1 MNYSGVLREAVLVVM
16 GITAVATL
24 LFPALYSR
32 HPWRSSPVGR
42 ALMLKA
48 SSTAAAV
55 NVTFLLVFIRPPIEI
70 RYIILL
76 IAFSGIAVSNIW
88 VTYVMLSLNRK
99 VEDDEILDDKQKPGV
114 TK

>member
-55 NVTFLLVFIRPPIEI
+55 NVTFLLVFIRPPIEV
-70 RYIILL
+70 RYVILL
-76 IAFSGIAVSNIW
+76 IAFSGIAASNVW

-99 VEDDEILDDKQKPGV
+99 VDGDKVTGDKTRSGV
-114 TK
+114 PK